1 MATCA
6 CCLTQMTSSFH
17 DCIRQISATE
27 GSKDSP
33 ANLLIHLKSY
43 FNTKFDKKNKWR
55 PFKLI
60 DKCLQTD
67 YLCIAESWFWTSSF
81 SSLSVASAVRWASH
95 WFPSARLSEQ
105 ENTRDGLSG
114 RGGRGRVTHEWCT
127 YWARNYYFP
136 WVAWN
141 WVKKLRSPVFCGWTN
156 PKLITQFH
164 ATNGK

>member
-55 PFKLI
+55 PLKLI

-81 SSLSVASAVRWASH
+81 SSLRGKRGAVGLPLVSFCTVVRTRKH
-95 WFPSARLSEQ
+95 EGRPEGARRKRKGNSWMMHVL
-105 ENTRDGLSG
+105 G
-114 RGGRGRVTHEWCT
+114 
-127 YWARNYYFP
+127 
-136 WVAWN
+136 
-141 WVKKLRSPVFCGWTN
+141 
-156 PKLITQFH
+156 PKLLLPMGCVKLGEENCVHLPFVGEQT
-164 ATNGK
+164 AN